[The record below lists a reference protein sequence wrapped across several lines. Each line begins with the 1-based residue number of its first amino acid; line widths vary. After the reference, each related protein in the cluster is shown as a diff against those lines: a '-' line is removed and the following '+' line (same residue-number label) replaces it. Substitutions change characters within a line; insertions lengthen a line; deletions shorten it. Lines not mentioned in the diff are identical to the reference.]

1 MQRYSTVLLKVPV
14 LTVLSTPV
22 AKKISRQWLLAG
34 GRRREFYTAVE
45 LQRVDM
51 ATLTALHSNLW
62 WHCAAGG
69 SNVLVQQEFN
79 TVELQFQLR
88 AISS

>member
-1 MQRYSTVLLKVPV
+1 MQRYSTVLLKEPV
-14 LTVLSTPV
+14 LTVLSTAV

-34 GRRREFYTAVE
+34 GRRREFYAAVE

-62 WHCAAGG
+62 WHCAAVDT
-69 SNVLVQQEFN
+69 NVQQQFN

>member
-62 WHCAAGG
+62 WLCAA
-69 SNVLVQQEFN
+69 VDTKEQQQFN
-79 TVELQFQLR
+79 TVGLQFQLR